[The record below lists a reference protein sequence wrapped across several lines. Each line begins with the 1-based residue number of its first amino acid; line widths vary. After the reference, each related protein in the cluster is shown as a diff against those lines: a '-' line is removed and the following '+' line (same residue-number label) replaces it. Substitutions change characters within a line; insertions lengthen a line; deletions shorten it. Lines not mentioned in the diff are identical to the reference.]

1 MADAVVSILLEK
13 LVTFLIA
20 EGRQLLDFEDQF
32 DEIRKEFQ
40 YMQNY
45 IKDADRVKRR
55 DRTETLKLI
64 MNDVRELIYD
74 VEDIIA
80 DCQLL
85 SQKKKT
91 GVGIQRLRDINKRIR
106 EVKLNMVSY
115 LATVP
120 VHGRKEVSEN
130 IPLTYPVL
138 MTEDKVVGLED
149 ESNKIIDWLLVENE
163 YLQVV
168 GIVGMGGIGKTTL
181 AQKICKSDV
190 IETNFRHLI
199 FVTVSQSFRFD
210 ELLKKML
217 NKQGVADEL
226 LHGKGIDDLLEILKN
241 ELDDKYLIVLDD
253 VWGVDE
259 GQWWES
265 LESALPKEKGG
276 CIMVTTR
283 NEEVARSVGAI
294 DEHIY
299 PAEILSDENSWSL
312 FCRVAFA
319 RNGGISPNE
328 KLEKHGK
335 EIVAR
340 CGGLPL
346 TIKTVG
352 GMLMGK
358 GNSISEWE
366 RISKH
371 LKEEMTGSKKDEVVI
386 SRLELS
392 YEELPMHL
400 RSCLLCFAIFPED
413 RTVATF
419 QIINMWIAEGFVWGR
434 SGKTATEVGEECLNE
449 LCNRC
454 LILKDDEERFGGGF
468 SYYEVHD
475 AVREML
481 IKIAIEENFCSMKC
495 REGPMANMCRRAV
508 ICEENTAQERI
519 GQNSDDLRML
529 AWFNAKHVT
538 PILDANLK
546 KLRRLRMLHLQSS
559 RAIMVEGVFP
569 TTWCYASKW
578 LEKIGSLQHLVYLH
592 LQNIDALATL
602 PDSIG
607 NLSNLQI
614 LNINDCPNLASLPPS
629 ITMLE
634 KLIALN
640 VFECPSLECLPK
652 GLGKLSNLEQLI
664 CVKSADENTPNS
676 WMSLPELKKL
686 KKLRL
691 LIMEI
696 SGGEQVGKGE
706 FNFLQMPES
715 LRILCLLFPGVNSAD
730 AAGIARKID
739 HPLRP
744 PLQCL
749 KELLLSYY
757 PGESIPAWLSPACL
771 PNLQYLCINGGRVKN
786 MGEGFLA
793 QGGACAWKVETLVLE
808 DWVSIERVMPFLRIA
823 HVKNCPKLKY
833 PEEAFQLGT
842 HGWRTLKK
850 YIRSEQVSFLYIS
863 LLALFVHETH
873 ISIVLS
879 SCAGRC

>member
-85 SQKKKT
+85 SQKKKQGWASSHFSLT
-91 GVGIQRLRDINKRIR
+91 FLKSSYLMGRRLRDINKRIR

-138 MTEDKVVGLED
+138 MTED
-149 ESNKIIDWLLVENE
+149 
-163 YLQVV
+163 
-168 GIVGMGGIGKTTL
+168 
-181 AQKICKSDV
+181 
-190 IETNFRHLI
+190 
-199 FVTVSQSFRFD
+199 
-210 ELLKKML
+210 
-217 NKQGVADEL
+217 
-226 LHGKGIDDLLEILKN
+226 KN

-328 KLEKHGK
+328 NLEKHGK

-400 RSCLLCFAIFPED
+400 RPCLLCFAIFPED

-434 SGKTATEVGEECLNE
+434 SGKTSSEVGEECLNE

-481 IKIAIEENFCSMKC
+481 IKIAIEENFCGMKC

-793 QGGACAWKVETLVLE
+793 QGGACAWKVETLVLVCLEELQE

-850 YIRSEQVSFLYIS
+850 YIRSESPV
-863 LLALFVHETH
+863 
-873 ISIVLS
+873 
-879 SCAGRC
+879 R